1 MALNL
6 RLTTLKL
13 RQKLNFRLV
22 KLLLLVIYLAATFGF
37 VVHNFSGSQ
46 GNEAVEFLVEVDTS
60 ETFTGC
66 PQKKDLLALEG
77 HSTCKN
83 GRISKS
89 KSPEKLRL

>member
-1 MALNL
+1 MDPKNQIVESRDRIETMALNL

-46 GNEAVEFLVEVDTS
+46 GNGAEEFLVEVDTS
-60 ETFTGC
+60 ETYKCNLSHG
-66 PQKKDLLALEG
+66 LSLI
-77 HSTCKN
+77 N
-83 GRISKS
+83 
-89 KSPEKLRL
+89 

>member
-6 RLTTLKL
+6 RLVTLKL

-46 GNEAVEFLVEVDTS
+46 GNGAEEFLVEVDMS
-60 ETFTGC
+60 ETFKYHFNSSHDLSLIG
-66 PQKKDLLALEG
+66 QK
-77 HSTCKN
+77 
-83 GRISKS
+83 ISARS
-89 KSPEKLRL
+89 FLPN